1 MQINNKLRLA
11 IRATAATVVL
21 SVAGQANALTLNV
34 GDDVE
39 ASLYGYA
46 RLNMSY
52 DFNGDRAVSTRA
64 GKFNPSLNEDVEGHF
79 GADVQQTRL
88 GVKVKHASGVAI
100 TVEGDFRGSG
110 SGPGSLRMRH
120 AYGEYKGFLAG
131 RTWSNYLSF
140 VGNTPTLDFDSLAG
154 TAGSQDRS
162 EQVRYTTGPMSFS
175 VEDPSSQA
183 VVGAV
188 ARSSA
193 SAPAFTARFEESTG
207 NLSYSAAALVAQVSA
222 DDGSNYDDDAV
233 GYGVFGALKL
243 KLSDMFSVQGAINY
257 SDGANGYLW
266 RSGSNYYGASGY
278 MDGDSIETIKGY
290 GGSLGVSMALGNGRS
305 INLGYGM
312 TTLDLDDG
320 VSAGAVAATGRRIEK
335 TDGRHSFS
343 NEKPVLNMNGNDSIW
358 LTILMRL
365 WKTCRNRYLT
375 RLGKPSVKPVSSAGA
390 IRFIAGLWTPLTHTH
405 G

>member
-52 DFNGDRAVSTRA
+52 DVNGDRAVSTRS
-64 GKFNPSLNEDVEGHF
+64 GTFKPSANEDIEGHF

-120 AYGEYKGFLAG
+120 AYGEYKGFMAG
-131 RTWSNYLSF
+131 RNWSNYLSF

-162 EQVRYTTGPMSFS
+162 EQIRYTTGPMSFS
-175 VEDPSSQA
+175 IEDPSSQDIA
-183 VVGAV
+183 GAGTDK
-188 ARSSA
+188 RT
-193 SAPAFTARFEESTG
+193 SAPAFTARFEDSAG
-207 NLSYSAAALVAQVSA
+207 SVSYSAAVLASQVTA
-222 DDGSNYDDDAV
+222 DDGVNEDSAI
-233 GYGVFGALKL
+233 GYGAFGALKL
-243 KLSDMFSVQGAINY
+243 KLSDMFSVQGAVNY

-266 RSGSNYYGASGY
+266 RSGDNYYGASAY
-278 MDGDSIETIKGY
+278 LDGNNVETIKGY
-290 GGSLGVSMALGNGRS
+290 GGSVGVSMNLGEGRS
-305 INLGYGM
+305 INLGYGI
-312 TTLDLDDG
+312 TSLDLDD
-320 VSAGAVAATGRRIEK
+320 AVAASTAVTANTAE
-335 TDGRHSFS
+335 T
-343 NEKPVLNMNGNDSIW
+343 NQNVLVNYM
-358 LTILMRL
+358 
-365 WKTCRNRYLT
+365 
-375 RLGKPSVKPVSSAGA
+375 
-390 IRFIAGLWTPLTHTH
+390 WTPVKNVMMGVEYAYLDQETQGGTSTDANRVLFAAQYSF
-405 G
+405 